1 VSTHL
6 EAGFTSQ
13 PTRQAAEAAARELNW
28 LRRYIVLA
36 IVCVGVFM
44 NTLDTGITDI
54 LNPVF
59 VSQFHV
65 NLYEEY
71 WIELSYAIPL
81 IGMLLPAGHLGDR
94 LGRKNVFLTGVML
107 FGGGSGLLTLMPT
120 FETMFI
126 ARVIQGVGAAF
137 ISANGGVL
145 AVSVFPWN
153 QRGQV
158 LGIIGTAVAL
168 GLKFGPVVG
177 GFFND
182 NFGWR
187 SAFLVNVAIGILFV
201 LIGSTVIPTSRRIN
215 PGKSFDVA
223 GALLFVAA
231 VGSLLL
237 VVNEGPTWGWTSTPT
252 LIAAVSFLSFGSV
265 FVWVSRRAAMPMIDL
280 QLYKSRNFTVAVVVA
295 FISFVALAPI
305 NHLMP
310 FYMVNVQHLHVS
322 ETSLIFI
329 STTIAIAVTQP
340 FSGRLADRI
349 GSRLIA
355 SWGLALE
362 GLGLLSLAFIPLEI
376 NPDWLVPQLALIGV
390 GVGLFRSPNHRAL
403 FGAVPRNKMGQA
415 GGYQHLPRQLGES
428 VGETGV
434 VTMFTAIVLTSAS
447 LAGISTSAF
456 TTAMDAQP
464 VAVATP
470 TPATAGA
477 APGVARLP
485 AIAPQQ
491 SALAAAQAAAAA
503 ASAPVAAPGT
513 ALAGAT
519 IGARGLLDADTTD
532 DLIIE
537 VEDEGATGHQK
548 GELSAAITSLP
559 ADVQMSGYRFMWGL
573 AGIVSLIGAAISY
586 FLRAPETEG
595 EAEPRPVQA
604 PAPARPTPARP
615 QRVPAR
621 P

>member
-1 VSTHL
+1 VSSL
-6 EAGFTSQ
+6 DPSLNGR
-13 PTRQAAEAAARELNW
+13 PTRQAAEAAARELSF
-28 LRRYIVLA
+28 LRRYIVLF

-94 LGRKNVFLTGVML
+94 LGRKNVFLTGIML

-145 AVSVFPWN
+145 AVSVFSWN

-201 LIGSTVIPTSRRIN
+201 IIGSNVIPASKRI
-215 PGKSFDVA
+215 PGKAFDVW

-237 VVNEGPTWGWTSTPT
+237 VVNEGPTWGWTSTET
-252 LIAAVSFLSFGSV
+252 FTAAIALVIFGAA
-265 FVWVSRRAAMPMIDL
+265 FVWVSKHVKDPMIDL
-280 QLYKSRNFTVAVVVA
+280 DLYKSRNFTVAVVVA
-295 FISFVALAPI
+295 FLSFLALAPI

-310 FYMVNVQHLHVS
+310 FYMENVQHLHVS

-349 GSRLIA
+349 GSRSIA
-355 SWGLALE
+355 SVGLVLQ
-362 GLGLLSLAFIPLEI
+362 GLGLMSLSLIPLEI
-376 NPDWLVPQLALIGV
+376 NPDWLVPQLALTGV

-428 VGETGV
+428 IGETGV
-434 VTMFTAIVLTSAS
+434 VTMFTAIVLTSAT
-447 LAGISTSAF
+447 LAGLSTVTYTEPA
-456 TTAMDAQP
+456 P
-464 VAVATP
+464 VAVAVATAVP
-470 TPATAGA
+470 TPAALTGIQ
-477 APGVARLP
+477 PRLP
-485 AIAPQQ
+485 AIAAQQ
-491 SALAAAQAAAAA
+491 NATAPAPAAAQG
-503 ASAPVAAPGT
+503 GT
-513 ALAGAT
+513 AALAGTT
-519 IGARGLLDADTTD
+519 IGARGLLDADTSD
-532 DLIIE
+532 DLI
-537 VEDEGATGHQK
+537 VDVPDDGDAGHK
-548 GELSAAITSLP
+548 GGELSAAIISLP
-559 ADVQMSGYRFMWGL
+559 ADVQMIGYRIMWAL
-573 AGIVSLIGAAISY
+573 AGVVAFGAAGISY
-586 FLRAPETEG
+586 FMRDPETE
-595 EAEPRPVQA
+595 AESAPLRAAAVPARGSPARRPTA
-604 PAPARPTPARP
+604 SAPARP
-615 QRVPAR
+615 
-621 P
+621 